1 MGPQALIYHASGQK
15 TFEIANV
22 VSVFIKPAK
31 KSITLRMK
39 CKFCKNIFI
48 VFNKGRRN
56 CHSIHQD
63 KSMKVANAVSILINT
78 VKKAKILTLRT
89 SKDLPY
95 TKVFSGAQSTIT
107 KYIANSETEKAE
119 MRWVL
124 KRTTT
129 ALATSH
135 V

>member
-1 MGPQALIYHASGQK
+1 
-15 TFEIANV
+15 
-22 VSVFIKPAK
+22 
-31 KSITLRMK
+31 
-39 CKFCKNIFI
+39 
-48 VFNKGRRN
+48 
-56 CHSIHQD
+56 
-63 KSMKVANAVSILINT
+63 MKVANAVSILINT

-95 TKVFSGAQSTIT
+95 TKVFSGAQTTIT